1 MEVTVEV
8 HAIVKRKLP
17 LTFSYLLVCYF
28 ILMWVDESKHP
39 FV

>member
-8 HAIVKRKLP
+8 HVIVKIKLP
-17 LTFSYLLVCYF
+17 LTFSYSLLCYS